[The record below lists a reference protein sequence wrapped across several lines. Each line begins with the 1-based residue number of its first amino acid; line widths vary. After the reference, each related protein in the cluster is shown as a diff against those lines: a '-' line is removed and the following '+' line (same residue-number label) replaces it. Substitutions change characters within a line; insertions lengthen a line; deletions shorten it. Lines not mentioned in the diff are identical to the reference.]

1 MSPSCWWKWTEKAG
15 VFPDQGVGSVIGRIL
30 AGRYEILEQLGGG
43 GMAIVYKG
51 RDTLLNRLVTIKVLR
66 PEYVADAA
74 FVARFRQE
82 AQAVASLSHPNIV
95 SIYDVG
101 QEGGIHFLVMEYVD
115 GENLKTMINRLGL
128 LPPAQAVHIAV
139 QIAEALEHAHE
150 NNIVHRD
157 VKPHNILIT
166 RSGRA
171 KLTDFGIAMETPS
184 GTVTNSR
191 TVMGSVH
198 YLSPEQARGEVAG
211 PRSDIYSLGVVLYE
225 MLAGAVPFRADTPI
239 GVALKH
245 IQENARPVTA
255 VNTAVPPAVAA
266 VVSRA
271 MQKDPAARYASA
283 RDMAADLK
291 SAWEERAA
299 PADETLVIGE
309 TPFPAEAE
317 KVKKKRRIRPVGLAV
332 LVLILLAVL
341 AGAGYFLR
349 NYLNV
354 PDVTVPDVTGKTFD
368 VASQIMAGAGL
379 NVVMEQGYN
388 PTVPKG
394 QVVSQDPVAGALV
407 KQGRTVTLTVS
418 QGPQMVQVPD
428 LTGMAAADAEAAVT
442 RLGLQPSATQEA
454 SATVPQGQVVS
465 QNPAPGSSVP
475 AGSTVTVTVSAGPPV
490 TVSVPDLT
498 GLTVSAAQRKLA
510 SLNLTLDTGNVT
522 YVGSTTYLAGQVV
535 SQTPPA
541 NTSVT
546 TGSTVQVT
554 VSSGPGP
561 APQSALVNAQVP
573 ADGHTHVLRIVVQDI
588 RGTIDAYVNTEPSG
602 ASVSQWVRYY
612 GHATITVYIDGQ
624 PVAQQSY

>member
-1 MSPSCWWKWTEKAG
+1 M
-15 VFPDQGVGSVIGRIL
+15 IGRVL
-30 AGRYEILEQLGGG
+30 ANRYEIMEQLGGG

-66 PEYVADAA
+66 PEYVADAG

-115 GENLKTMINRLGL
+115 GENLKTMIRRLGL
-128 LPPAQAVHIAV
+128 LPPGQAVQIAV

-166 RSGRA
+166 RPGRA
-171 KLTDFGIAMETPS
+171 KLTDFGIAMETPT

-211 PRSDIYSLGVVLYE
+211 ARSDIYSLGVVLYE

-245 IQENARPVTA
+245 IQESAPPVTA
-255 VNTAVPPAVAA
+255 VNTGVPPGVAA
-266 VVSRA
+266 VVTRA

-283 RDMAADLK
+283 REMAADLRA
-291 SAWEERAA
+291 AWEERAA

-309 TPFPAEAE
+309 KVMPVEAE
-317 KVKKKRRIRPVGLAV
+317 TVRKKRRMRPAGWVV
-332 LVLILLAVL
+332 LLLLLLGVV
-341 AGAGYFLR
+341 AGAGYYLR

-354 PDVTVPDVTGKTFD
+354 PDVPVPDVTGKTFD
-368 VASQIMAGAGL
+368 VASRIMAGAGL
-379 NVVMEQGYN
+379 GVTMEQGYN

-394 QVVSQDPVAGALV
+394 QVISQDPVAGALV
-407 KQGRTVTLTVS
+407 KQGRTVNLTVS

-428 LTGMAAADAEAAVT
+428 LTGMTSAEAGATLQQANLKPNVT
-442 RLGLQPSATQEA
+442 QQA
-454 SATVPQGQVVS
+454 SATVPQDQVVS
-465 QNPAPGSSVP
+465 QNPAPGSSIP
-475 AGSTVTVTVSAGPPV
+475 AGGTVTVVVSIGPPT
-490 TVSVPDLT
+490 TVAVPDLT
-498 GLTVSAAQRKLA
+498 GMTVSQAQQKLA
-510 SLNLTLDTGNVT
+510 SLNLVLDTGNLAYVT
-522 YVGSTTYLAGQVV
+522 STDYLAGQVV
-535 SQTPPA
+535 SQAPPA
-541 NTSVT
+541 NAGVT
-546 TGSTVQVT
+546 AGSTVQVT
-554 VSSGPGP
+554 LSSGPGP
-561 APQSALVNAQVP
+561 PAQNVQVQAQVP
-573 ADGHTHVLRIVVQDI
+573 ADGRTHVLRIVVQDV
-588 RGTIDAYVNTEPSG
+588 RGTTDAYVNTEQSG

-624 PVAQQSY
+624 PAGQKSY